1 MRKAEAAKLL
11 QKCAEY
17 MQSDEYVIP
26 VDDFML
32 ENCIYYDSKDY
43 SYNFRTEKC
52 RDVLKVSGL
61 LILRL
66 F

>member
-1 MRKAEAAKLL
+1 MS
-11 QKCAEY
+11 
-17 MQSDEYVIP
+17 SDAYLVP

-52 RDVLKVSGL
+52 REVLKVSF
-61 LILRL
+61 IRD
-66 F
+66 